1 MNKRFL
7 LIPALTIGAALAV
20 IAVPRLQESKDQL
33 SSRQALNL
41 VRTMATVEATIKMKR
56 SSYGSI
62 QDAIA
67 LGQSYG
73 DFKDV
78 AISST
83 DSSSA
88 TLKDY
93 RISLVASADGQ
104 HFQISLRPISGCGV
118 SFFTNESG
126 PIYQGNAL
134 GCPTP

>member
-1 MNKRFL
+1 MKNRFL
-7 LIPALTIGAALAV
+7 LIPALTIAAALAV
-20 IAVPRLQESKDQL
+20 FAVPRLQESKDQL

-41 VRTMATVEATIKMKR
+41 VRTIASVEATIKMKR

-67 LGQSYG
+67 FGQSYG

-88 TLKDY
+88 TVKDY

-104 HFQISLRPISGCGV
+104 HFQVSLRPISGCGLG
-118 SFFTNESG
+118 FFTNESG
-126 PIYQGNAL
+126 VIYQGNAL
-134 GCPTP
+134 GCSTP